1 MTRAVVLAVAAGCL
15 ALVGVLVWGAWQSDD
30 LSSVDDLPSVAEVVA
45 AQAHRHGVNVPE
57 LTDADRVRLSAPPK
71 AASTLSP
78 NDQVLTQ
85 LLAVRDAAGV
95 DEAVSI
101 LSDVAGQSDTVA
113 AECGQ
118 LYAALTDGA
127 PASRTASQICL
138 D

>member
-57 LTDADRVRLSAPPK
+57 LTDADRVRLSAPPT

-78 NDQVLTQ
+78 YDQVLGQ
-85 LLAVRDAAGV
+85 LLAVRDTAGV
-95 DEAVSI
+95 DEAVAI
-101 LSDVAGQSDTVA
+101 LGEVALQSEVVA
-113 AECGQ
+113 EECPR
-118 LYAALTDGA
+118 LYAAVTEGSASSVPLA
-127 PASRTASQICL
+127 RACPA
-138 D
+138 

>member
-57 LTDADRVRLSAPPK
+57 LTEADRVRLSAPPT

-78 NDQVLTQ
+78 YDQVLTQ
-85 LLAVRDAAGV
+85 LLAVREAAGV

-101 LSDVAGQSDTVA
+101 LGDIAGQSDTVA
-113 AECGQ
+113 SDCGR

>member
-15 ALVGVLVWGAWQSDD
+15 ALVGVLVWGAWQTDD
-30 LSSVDDLPSVAEVVA
+30 LSSVDELPSVAEVVA
-45 AQAHRHGVNVPE
+45 AQGHRHGVNVPE
-57 LTDADRVRLSAPPK
+57 LTEADRVRLSAPPT

-78 NDQVLTQ
+78 YDQVLTQ
-85 LLAVRDAAGV
+85 LLAVREAAGV

-101 LSDVAGQSDTVA
+101 LGDIAGQSDTVA
-113 AECGQ
+113 SDCGQ

-127 PASRTASQICL
+127 SASRPASQICP